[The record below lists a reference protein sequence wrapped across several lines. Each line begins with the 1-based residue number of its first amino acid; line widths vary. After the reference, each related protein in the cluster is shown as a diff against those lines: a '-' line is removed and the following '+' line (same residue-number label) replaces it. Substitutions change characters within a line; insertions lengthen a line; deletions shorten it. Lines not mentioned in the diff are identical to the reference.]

1 VKTDVPAATRARR
14 RVTPG
19 LAAALVAASLG
30 ASPGAQDPVGSM
42 TPPEHRRATEQT
54 FLTFPEW
61 FLVFSP
67 AEYAAFL
74 PHDPASR
81 FPFLGHVRQFWQGYR
96 AIWGATRDYP
106 MNREYHVMIVVIG
119 LSTTVEYGLRAAYET
134 LVGRLSEI
142 TTTYGTTEED
152 QLAARVAQ
160 DYVDFI
166 RVEPWYK
173 FDFAGKLA
181 QVWRTN
187 WWGAD
192 PLRKWERKYALT
204 TDYGAKA
211 VYGWLMGK
219 ATRASYG
226 EAVPVTAVL
235 LDHLPADAEAELP
248 ELRVLLRSPDGST
261 LVTVPRY
268 EAFTRHA
275 LVLARRGAR
284 FREIAGNRS
293 VILVSAVV
301 PRAWQGTPGS
311 SRVLFTQD
319 VLTDPSIRR
328 VVLVVPVDS
337 LEAALNELAA
347 PPLRVEHVYDY

>member
-1 VKTDVPAATRARR
+1 MRPAAAI
-14 RVTPG
+14 
-19 LAAALVAASLG
+19 AALLLVASSG
-30 ASPGAQDPVGSM
+30 AGPAANAPAEPI

-74 PHDPASR
+74 PQFPPSR

-96 AIWGATRDYP
+96 AIYVPTRDYP

-119 LSTTVEYGLRAAYET
+119 VSTTVEYGLHAAYET
-134 LVGRLSEI
+134 LIGRLSEL

-152 QLAARVAQ
+152 RLAARVAQ

-173 FDFAGKLA
+173 FDFAGRLA
-181 QVWRTN
+181 QVWRTS
-187 WWGAD
+187 WWGDD

-204 TDYGAKA
+204 TDYGVKA
-211 VYGWLMGK
+211 VYGWLMWKGTK
-219 ATRASYG
+219 AAYG
-226 EAVPVTAVL
+226 EAVPLTAAVL
-235 LDHLPADAEAELP
+235 DPLPAEAEAQLP
-248 ELRVLLRSPDGST
+248 ELKVLLRSPDGSA

-275 LVLARRGAR
+275 LALARQGAR

-293 VILVSAVV
+293 VILVTALV
-301 PRAWQGTPGS
+301 PRTWQGTPGS

-319 VLTDPSIRR
+319 ILTDPSTRR
-328 VVLVVPVDS
+328 VALVIPVDS
-337 LEAALNELAA
+337 LHVALNELSA